1 MQLAIDRKNDK
12 AAKEAKEIID
22 KAKAMLLDKKPVRD
36 GDWNAKEIEEL
47 NNHLFMTSKP
57 VVYLVNIS
65 KEEYITKKNKWLP
78 KILQWI
84 NANGGGN
91 MVPYSAEFEKEVL

>member
-1 MQLAIDRKNDK
+1 
-12 AAKEAKEIID
+12 
-22 KAKAMLLDKKPVRD
+22 MLLDKKPVRD